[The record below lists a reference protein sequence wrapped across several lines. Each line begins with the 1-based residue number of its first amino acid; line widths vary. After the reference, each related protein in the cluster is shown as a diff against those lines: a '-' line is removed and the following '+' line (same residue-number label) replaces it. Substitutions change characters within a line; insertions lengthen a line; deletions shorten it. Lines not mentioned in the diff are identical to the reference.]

1 MTDIYIELGGKKAI
15 AWSLEW
21 PGWCRIRTSEETALQ
36 ALIDAAARYRL
47 IAQRAELDFAPG
59 DLVVVERLPG
69 DANTA
74 WGVPSVLA
82 SAETRPIDA
91 LAAQR
96 NVALLRAS
104 WDTLEE
110 VVAASPAE
118 LRKGPRGGG
127 RNRDEIRCHVIEAE
141 RAYARKIGV
150 RHKPFEVN
158 DKSALKAMREEIAA
172 VLSKHSTG
180 EPLVSGGWNAS
191 YAVRRMA
198 WHVVESHLGDRRSSK
213 LIAWARMEAPALARY
228 TLRGDK
234 ASVLA
239 PDFWQDHRATKFTN
253 SLALYAMTHG
263 DVVSTV
269 VQICRQRWTKAV
281 SAALKPS
288 GTPAFPPHS
297 HVL

>member
-1 MTDIYIELGGKKAI
+1 MHTIALVQEIGVRQDSEARVFEQDRGCADEKEGTAVGVSSQRSHRSEKRDMTDIYIELGGKKAI

-104 WDTLEE
+104 WDTLE
-110 VVAASPAE
+110 
-118 LRKGPRGGG
+118 
-127 RNRDEIRCHVIEAE
+127 
-141 RAYARKIGV
+141 
-150 RHKPFEVN
+150 
-158 DKSALKAMREEIAA
+158 
-172 VLSKHSTG
+172 
-180 EPLVSGGWNAS
+180 
-191 YAVRRMA
+191 
-198 WHVVESHLGDRRSSK
+198 
-213 LIAWARMEAPALARY
+213 
-228 TLRGDK
+228 
-234 ASVLA
+234 
-239 PDFWQDHRATKFTN
+239 
-253 SLALYAMTHG
+253 
-263 DVVSTV
+263 
-269 VQICRQRWTKAV
+269 
-281 SAALKPS
+281 
-288 GTPAFPPHS
+288 
-297 HVL
+297 